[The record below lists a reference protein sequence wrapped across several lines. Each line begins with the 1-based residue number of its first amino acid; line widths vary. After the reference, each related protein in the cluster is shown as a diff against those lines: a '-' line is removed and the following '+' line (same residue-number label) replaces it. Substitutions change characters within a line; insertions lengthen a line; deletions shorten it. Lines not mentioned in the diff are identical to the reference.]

1 MQTLNGVIRPEFLL
15 LSSTKKDLI
24 MKTLY
29 IYPVLLILLL
39 GACASPQRFYEKG
52 KYTKAVEEALEL
64 VRKGKAEEGD
74 IRTLE
79 LAFNQMNTRDINQLE
94 KLLSSPSPDRWEDLL
109 SVADRI
115 DDRQEWVKPYL
126 PITYPRSGQQVSLR
140 LYPLRDLIPQARI
153 KAADRRI
160 VLGEQAL
167 ELAELGDKKAAREAY
182 GHFDKSLFYRPGDA
196 NTRRLQDRAE
206 TLSYS
211 LMRLQI
217 DNQARAFLPGGYRL
231 QLEETFT
238 SSVDHRWLRI
248 LPDGAPCRDCDLETI
263 IVLMDVD
270 VSPDGIEERKWK
282 ERNSVEDG
290 FRYALDDRGNVRKDS
305 NGNDIKITVYKEVWA
320 EVFETRQFKAA
331 RLEGMMEVRDL
342 RTGRVLRRI
351 PVAAETQFRAESVWF
366 QGDKRA
372 LDHKTVKRLKNHPVP
387 YPDEQNILADAAD
400 LFRQEVGRQAR
411 EHRKL
416 FIL

>member
-1 MQTLNGVIRPEFLL
+1 
-15 LSSTKKDLI
+15 
-24 MKTLY
+24 MKNLY
-29 IYPVLLILLL
+29 TIPILLILLL
-39 GACASPQRFYEKG
+39 GACSSPQRLYEKG
-52 KYTKAVEEALEL
+52 KYSKAVEEALEL
-64 VRKGKAEEGD
+64 VRKGKAEDGD

-79 LAFNQMNTRDINQLE
+79 LAFNQMNTREINQLE
-94 KLLSSPSPDRWEDLL
+94 KLLNSPSPDRWEDILA
-109 SVADRI
+109 VADRI
-115 DDRQEWVKPYL
+115 DNRQEWISPYL
-126 PITYPRSGQQVSLR
+126 PMTYPGSGQSVSLR

-153 KAADRRI
+153 KAADRRKE
-160 VLGEQAL
+160 LGEQAL
-167 ELAELGDKKAAREAY
+167 EQAEYGDKQAAREAY
-182 GHFDKSLFYRPGDA
+182 SHFAKSLSFRPGDSA
-196 NTRRLQDRAE
+196 TRQLQDRAE
-206 TLSYS
+206 VLSYS

-248 LPDGAPCRDCDLETI
+248 LPDGAPCRDCDLETT
-263 IVLMDVD
+263 IVLLDVD

-290 FRYALDDRGNVRKDS
+290 FRYALDERGNVMKDT
-305 NGNDIKITVYKEVWA
+305 NGNDIKIKVYKEVWA

-331 RLEGMMEVRDL
+331 RLEGMMEVKDL
-342 RTGRVLRRI
+342 RSGRVLRRI

-372 LDHKTVKRLKNHPVP
+372 LDPKTLKRLKNHPVP
-387 YPDEQNILADAAD
+387 YPDEQDILADAAD